1 MSGRPPF
8 RDDIVYDD
16 EGPQRR
22 RFPIRSADHDSDDD
36 AERPQHGALP
46 ARATRELESRRAAGE
61 ILEAIIPKHARNLAT
76 TFWGMAWNR
85 YLAECADY
93 ASRLPRGR
101 TALRAGR
108 VLRLTL
114 ETGCIRAV
122 VAGQRLFDVTIT
134 IRPPDDDA
142 AAALAQRLRGRI
154 GTIVELLSGDL
165 SAEVMTIVAAPETGL
180 FPSPSD
186 ICFACSCPDDA
197 SLCEHAAA
205 ALYAS
210 GCRFDDH
217 PAELF
222 RLRGIDP
229 ASLQTSNLG
238 DVVSALTGE
247 ITPPAVDGAD
257 LSALFGINLGDHQ
270 DS

>member
-16 EGPQRR
+16 EVPQSRGFRR
-22 RFPIRSADHDSDDD
+22 RAAEHDPDEDL
-36 AERPQHGALP
+36 ERPRAGTLP
-46 ARATRELESRRAAGE
+46 ARAARELEFRRAAGE
-61 ILEAIIPKHARNLAT
+61 TLEPIIPNHSRNLAT

-85 YLAECADY
+85 YLTECADY

-108 VLRLTL
+108 VLRLIL
-114 ETGCIRAV
+114 ETGSIRAV

-154 GTIVELLSGDL
+154 GSIVELLSGDL
-165 SAEVMTIVAAPETGL
+165 SAEVMSVVAAPESGL
-180 FPSPSD
+180 FPSPSE
-186 ICFACSCPDDA
+186 IRFACSCPDDA

-205 ALYAS
+205 GLYAT

-222 RLRGIDP
+222 ILRGIDP

-238 DVVSALTGE
+238 DVVSALTGD
-247 ITPPAVDGAD
+247 ISPPAIDD
-257 LSALFGINLGDHQ
+257 TNLSALFGINLGDHQ

>member
-1 MSGRPPF
+1 MTGRPPF

-22 RFPIRSADHDSDDD
+22 KFPRRAADQDPDEDS
-36 AERPQHGALP
+36 ERPQTGTLP
-46 ARATRELESRRAAGE
+46 ARANRELESRRAAGE
-61 ILEAIIPKHARNLAT
+61 LLEPILPNHPRNLAT

-85 YLAECADY
+85 YLMECADY

-114 ETGCIRAV
+114 ETGHIRAV

-154 GTIVELLSGDL
+154 GSIVELLTGDL

-186 ICFACSCPDDA
+186 IRFACSCPDDA

-205 ALYAS
+205 ALYAT

-222 RLRGIDP
+222 LLRAIDP
-229 ASLQTSNLG
+229 ASLQSSNLG
-238 DVVSALTGE
+238 DVVSALTGD
-247 ITPPAVDGAD
+247 ISPPAIDGPD
-257 LSALFGINLGDHQ
+257 LSSLFGINLGDHQ
-270 DS
+270 HS

>member
-8 RDDIVYDD
+8 RDDIVYDE

-22 RFPIRSADHDSDDD
+22 KFPRRSADQDPDEDS
-36 AERPQHGALP
+36 ERPQTGALP

-61 ILEAIIPKHARNLAT
+61 VLEPILPNHPRNLAT

-85 YLAECADY
+85 YLMECADY

-114 ETGCIRAV
+114 ETGSIRAV
-122 VAGQRLFDVTIT
+122 VAGQRLFDVSIN
-134 IRPPDDDA
+134 IRPLNDA
-142 AAALAQRLRGRI
+142 AATALAERLRGRI
-154 GTIVELLSGDL
+154 GSIVELLSGDL
-165 SAEVMTIVAAPETGL
+165 SAEVMTTVAAPETGL
-180 FPSPSD
+180 FPSPSE
-186 ICFACSCPDDA
+186 IRFACSCPDDA

-205 ALYAS
+205 ALYAT

-222 RLRGIDP
+222 LLRGIDP

-238 DVVSALTGE
+238 DVVFALTGDVS
-247 ITPPAVDGAD
+247 PPSIDGAD
-257 LSALFGINLGDHQ
+257 LSALFGIALGDHQ

>member
-1 MSGRPPF
+1 MSNRPPF

-16 EGPQRR
+16 EGSPRRGFRR
-22 RFPIRSADHDSDDD
+22 RPADHDQDDD
-36 AERPQHGALP
+36 SERPLNGALP

-61 ILEAIIPKHARNLAT
+61 ILEPILPGHPRNLAT

-85 YLAECADY
+85 YLMECADY

-101 TALRAGR
+101 TTLRAGR

-114 ETGCIRAV
+114 ETGSIRAV
-122 VAGQRLFDVTIT
+122 VAGQHLFEVTIN
-134 IRPPDDDA
+134 IKPLDDA
-142 AAALAQRLRGRI
+142 AATALAERLRGRI
-154 GTIVELLSGDL
+154 GSIVELLSGNL
-165 SAEVMTIVAAPETGL
+165 SVEVMTIVAAPDTGL
-180 FPSPSD
+180 FPSPSE
-186 ICFACSCPDDA
+186 IRFACSCPDDA

-205 ALYAS
+205 ALYAT

-222 RLRGIDP
+222 RLRRIDP

-238 DVVSALTGE
+238 DVVSALTGDVS
-247 ITPPAVDGAD
+247 PAAIDGDD

-270 DS
+270 TS